1 MACKPKMEKKVDP
14 FYIQQW
20 WIITIMFILKAIFLQ
35 LILYGLLIAIV
46 MTTVYAVRS
55 IEFDILNF
63 EDLLFYLSLIL
74 MKKMIITSSFRAIL
88 PRKRLFHHTWPA
100 VFVWFPFIVS
110 DIKYYGR
117 GGCSFITDRYLVLG
131 DVNAH
136 FILKITLFL
145 PQIGNIL
152 TFHARIFTSK
162 NNYFSLP
169 CMIPYLK

>member
-88 PRKRLFHHTWPA
+88 PRKRLFHHT
-100 VFVWFPFIVS
+100 
-110 DIKYYGR
+110 
-117 GGCSFITDRYLVLG
+117 
-131 DVNAH
+131 
-136 FILKITLFL
+136 
-145 PQIGNIL
+145 
-152 TFHARIFTSK
+152 
-162 NNYFSLP
+162 
-169 CMIPYLK
+169 